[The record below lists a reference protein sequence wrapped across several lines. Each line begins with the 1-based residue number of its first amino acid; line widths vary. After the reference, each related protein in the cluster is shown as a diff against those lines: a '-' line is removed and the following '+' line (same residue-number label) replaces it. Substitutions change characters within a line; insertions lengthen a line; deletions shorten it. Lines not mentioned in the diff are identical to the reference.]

1 VTRSP
6 LSVFML
12 ALLDGA
18 LGAGALALALAHG
31 VRRDVLAHFV
41 VYLVVIGL
49 FKARDA
55 ARRLPALVAQARSS
69 SGTLSAGGP
78 WWLRTTRLLVG
89 YDPWSR
95 TERIGL
101 LGISALVVLAFGWDD
116 GGPFA
121 AALFLAVAGVNAT
134 LALVAWG
141 ARLSARQ
148 LRP

>member
-6 LSVFML
+6 LSVLLL

-31 VRRDVLAHFV
+31 LHRDVLTHFL
-41 VYLVVIGL
+41 VYAAAIGL

-55 ARRLPALVAQARSS
+55 SRRLAALIAQARASG
-69 SGTLSAGGP
+69 GTLSLGS
-78 WWLRTTRLLVG
+78 WWLRTTRLLIG
-89 YDPWSR
+89 YDSWSR
-95 TERIGL
+95 TERLGMF
-101 LGISALVVLAFGWDD
+101 GISTIVVLLFGWDD

-121 AALFLAVAGVNAT
+121 AALFVAVAAVDAM
-134 LALVAWG
+134 LALVAFA

-148 LRP
+148 LRR